1 MISNGVKSMIV
12 LIENYIKFLPLVYI
26 AITAGLIFSLRQKR
40 TKRFIKPVVIF
51 VLISIVLKIAL
62 EFFGQYYIWSH
73 GDASQGLLPPHTP
86 ISYFIGYCA
95 YHFAW
100 PVLAAILVGLVFIVL
115 AKILNKRFDQR
126 FFEDDEPWHIIYGL
140 VIVGH
145 PYWIFYIFSVIGL
158 AVLIYLFNLIFKRMK
173 FGQVFS
179 LYSLWIPLAFVVIVF
194 SDWIMKIPII
204 QSLKF

>member
-1 MISNGVKSMIV
+1 MIA

-26 AITAGLIFSLRQKR
+26 AITAGLIFGLRKKQ
-40 TKRFIKPVVIF
+40 TKRFIKPAVIF
-51 VLISIVLKIAL
+51 VLVSIVLKIVL
-62 EFFGQYYIWSH
+62 LFFGQYYIWSH
-73 GDASQGLLPPHTP
+73 GDNFKGLLPPHTP

-95 YHFAW
+95 YRYAW
-100 PVLAAILVGLVFIVL
+100 PVIAAILVGLVFIVL

-145 PYWIFYIFSVIGL
+145 PYWIFYIFAVIGF
-158 AVLIYLFNLIFKRMK
+158 AVVFYIYNLIFKQIK

-179 LYSLWIPLAFVVIVF
+179 LYPIWIPVAFIVIIF
-194 SDWIMKIPII
+194 SEWIIKIPLI

>member
-1 MISNGVKSMIV
+1 MIA

-26 AITAGLIFSLRQKR
+26 AITAGLIFGLRKKQ
-40 TKRFIKPVVIF
+40 TKRFIKPAVIF
-51 VLISIVLKIAL
+51 VLVSVVLKIVL
-62 EFFGQYYIWSH
+62 LFFSQYYIWSQ
-73 GDASQGLLPPHTP
+73 GDASKGLLPPYTP

-100 PVLAAILVGLVFIVL
+100 PVIAAILVGLVFIVL

-140 VIVGH
+140 IIVGH
-145 PYWIFYIFSVIGL
+145 PYWIFYIFAVIIA
-158 AVLIYLFNLIFKRMK
+158 AVAIYLFNLIFKRMK

-179 LYSLWIPLAFVVIVF
+179 LYSLWIPLAFIVIIF
-194 SDWIMKIPII
+194 SSWIIKIPFI

>member
-1 MISNGVKSMIV
+1 MIV

-26 AITAGLIFSLRQKR
+26 AITAGLIFGLRKKQ
-40 TKRFIKPVVIF
+40 TKRFIKPAVIF
-51 VLISIVLKIAL
+51 VLVSIVLKIVL
-62 EFFGQYYIWSH
+62 EFFGQYYVWSH
-73 GDASQGLLPPHTP
+73 GNSSQGLLPPYTP
-86 ISYFIGYCA
+86 ISYFIGYCT
-95 YHFAW
+95 YRFVW

-145 PYWIFYIFSVIGL
+145 PYWIFYIFVVIIA
-158 AVLIYLFNLIFKRMK
+158 AVAIYLFNLIFQKMK
-173 FGQVFS
+173 FGQIFS
-179 LYSLWIPLAFVVIVF
+179 LYPLWIPVAFMVIVF
-194 SDWIMKIPII
+194 SEWIIKIPII

>member
-1 MISNGVKSMIV
+1 MIV

-26 AITAGLIFSLRQKR
+26 AITAGLIFSLHKKQ

-51 VLISIVLKIAL
+51 VLASIILKIAL
-62 EFFGQYYIWSH
+62 LFFGQYYIWSH
-73 GDASQGLLPPHTP
+73 ADASQGLLPPHTP

-95 YHFAW
+95 YHFVW
-100 PVLAAILVGLVFIVL
+100 PVLAAILVGLAFIVL
-115 AKILNKRFDQR
+115 ANILNKRFDQR

-145 PYWIFYIFSVIGL
+145 PYWIFYIFAVIGC
-158 AVLIYLFNLIFKRMK
+158 AVAIYLFNLIFKRIK

-194 SDWIMKIPII
+194 SDWIIKIPII
-204 QSLKF
+204 QSLRF

>member
-1 MISNGVKSMIV
+1 MIA
-12 LIENYIKFLPLVYI
+12 LIENYIEFLPLVYI
-26 AITAGLIFSLRQKR
+26 VITAGLIFGLRKKQ
-40 TKRFIKPVVIF
+40 TKRFIKPAVIF
-51 VLISIVLKIAL
+51 ILVSIVLKIVL
-62 EFFGQYYIWSH
+62 LFFSQYYIWSH
-73 GDASQGLLPPHTP
+73 ASESRGLLPPYTP

-100 PVLAAILVGLVFIVL
+100 PVIAAILVGLVFIIL
-115 AKILNKRFDQR
+115 AKILNKRFDRR

-145 PYWIFYIFSVIGL
+145 PYWIFYIFVVIGC
-158 AVLIYLFNLIFKRMK
+158 AVVIYLFNLIFRRIK

-179 LYSLWIPLAFVVIVF
+179 LYSLWIPLALIVIIF
-194 SDWIMKIPII
+194 SSWIIKIPFI